1 MRCVSVCVTEI
12 YSIDDDSFT
21 SNYAL
26 FSLPIRFIFP
36 IDSIDTYRPLSLCY
50 FFKGISS
57 ALLESFSLSN
67 DMMSEDIVKIDKID
81 KDASLCTYSSWLL
94 FFRFKVYVNDKNVAF
109 TRGIVTFYLF
119 IR

>member
-1 MRCVSVCVTEI
+1 MTHSHRTTPYFLCQS
-12 YSIDDDSFT
+12 D
-21 SNYAL
+21 L
-26 FSLPIRFIFP
+26 FFLLNRSTHTDLFLFA
-36 IDSIDTYRPLSLCY
+36 
-50 FFKGISS
+50 KGISS
-57 ALLESFSLSN
+57 ALLEYFSLSN
-67 DMMSEDIVKIDKID
+67 DMMSEDIDKIDKID